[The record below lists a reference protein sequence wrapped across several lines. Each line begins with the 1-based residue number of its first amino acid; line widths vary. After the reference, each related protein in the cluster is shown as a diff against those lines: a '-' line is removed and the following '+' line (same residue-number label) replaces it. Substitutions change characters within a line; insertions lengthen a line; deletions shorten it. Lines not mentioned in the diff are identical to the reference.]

1 MKDTLKLIRRFIL
14 ILMVFILLLLMLNI
28 LLFIAVSY
36 RQASSGSPWAAAQS
50 VADSLAESPDGT
62 YVLSEDGA
70 KLLERNGAWAVLIP
84 DTGGDA
90 VWHSGS
96 LPEDIPLHFTAA
108 DIAMAVRGYIADY
121 PMTTGAR
128 GGQLLMMGFPKDAY
142 WKLMWNTFDYSLIAG
157 LPRTGAIF
165 LLCNL
170 IAVTIIYMAATSGV
184 LRSVRPILLG
194 IESLPKERNV
204 FVREQGLLS
213 GLARSINR
221 AAEQLRTQEY
231 ELKKKETARA
241 NWIAGVSHDIRTPLS
256 MVMGYSGQ
264 LEADP
269 QLKEPQRQKAAVIR
283 RQSEKMRN
291 LISDLNLTSKL
302 EYNMQPM
309 HMEPL
314 NLTAV
319 VRQVAVDF
327 INNDIEGK
335 YPIQWTADDTMNTCM
350 VTGDRQLLLRA
361 VTNII
366 QNCVNHNGNGCH
378 IFIEITGPVAEPA
391 ADGASALR
399 PDSLPS
405 ASPPLHRDSHL
416 ASAAHGSRQFWRVC
430 IADDGSGVSDAQLAA
445 LDHAPHYM
453 MCDAQI
459 SQQRHGLGLQIVR
472 QIVQVHGGSVTL
484 SRAPDG
490 GFAVTM
496 DIPVAKH

>member
-1 MKDTLKLIRRFIL
+1 MKDTLKLIRKFIL
-14 ILMVFILLLLMLNI
+14 ILIVSILLLLILNI
-28 LLFIAVSY
+28 LLFIALSY
-36 RQASSGSPWAAAQS
+36 RQAGSGSPWKAAQAL
-50 VADSLAESPDGT
+50 ADSLTENPDGT
-62 YVLSEDGA
+62 YALSEDGTA
-70 KLLERNGAWAVLIP
+70 LLERNGAWAVLIP

-90 VWHSGS
+90 VWHSAS
-96 LPEDIPLHFTAA
+96 LPEDIPLHYTAA

-121 PMTTGAR
+121 PTATGAR
-128 GGQLLMMGFPKDAY
+128 GGQLLMVGFPKHAY
-142 WKLMWNTFDYSLIAG
+142 WKLMWNTFDYDLIAG
-157 LPRTGAIF
+157 LPRTMVIF

-170 IAVTIIYMAATSGV
+170 IAITIIYMSATSGV
-184 LRSVRPILLG
+184 LRSVKPILLG
-194 IESLPKERNV
+194 IESLPKERDV
-204 FVREQGLLS
+204 FVRERGLLS

-269 QLKEPQRQKAAVIR
+269 QLGEPQRQKAAVIR

-291 LISDLNLTSKL
+291 LISDLNLASKL

-314 NLTAV
+314 NLTAM

-335 YPIQWTADDTMNTCM
+335 YPLQWKVDDAMNTCM

-366 QNCVNHNGNGCH
+366 QNCVNHNGNGCR
-378 IFIEITGPVAEPA
+378 IFIKITGPVTGPAAHGQWTPPPDASPSSPQRCGRIFEPA
-391 ADGASALR
+391 AHDG
-399 PDSLPS
+399 
-405 ASPPLHRDSHL
+405 
-416 ASAAHGSRQFWRVC
+416 RQFWRVC
-430 IADDGSGVSDAQLAA
+430 IADDGTGVSDAQLAA

-472 QIVQVHGGSVTL
+472 QIVQGHGGSVTL
-484 SRAPDG
+484 SRAPGG

-496 DIPVAKH
+496 DIPVAEH